1 MCVCAQNARVFLP
14 SRIGAAR
21 DDHFWAKGT
30 GQCARFHYVRRGE
43 VGMIL
48 PLMMSTTTN
57 DLARFL
63 AIFDDWLATVH
74 LLDAMVNRALVGNV
88 ASRCG
93 IL

>member
-1 MCVCAQNARVFLP
+1 MTIFGPKVQAN
-14 SRIGAAR
+14 
-21 DDHFWAKGT
+21 
-30 GQCARFHYVRRGE
+30 ARFHYVRRGE

-88 ASRCG
+88 GSRCG